1 MGPIDA
7 IKTCLIK
14 SFQFSGRASRSEF
27 WWFAVFVGAVAAVLL
42 YPHTS
47 FFSSVTSD
55 VLVTKTSAFTG
66 ETTQSLERQTAWYLY
81 RIDWSA
87 ISLTIAGCFYLLLS
101 AATSRRLHDVG
112 AKAYF
117 GLAMLVLGPL
127 SSVLTVVI
135 FYALSKVSFGL
146 AVSITTILGLISW
159 ILWIVCPIVLVILLM
174 RPSEDGATEFG
185 PNPHE
190 VPS

>member
-1 MGPIDA
+1 MEPIEA
-7 IKTCLIK
+7 IKTCLTK

-27 WWFAVFVGAVAAVLL
+27 WWFAAFVCAVAAVLL

-66 ETTQSLERQTAWYLY
+66 ETTQSLERQTAWHLY
-81 RIDWSA
+81 KIDWNA
-87 ISLTIAGCFYLLLS
+87 ISLTIAGCFYLLLA

-159 ILWIVCPIVLVILLM
+159 ILWIVCPIVLVILLT